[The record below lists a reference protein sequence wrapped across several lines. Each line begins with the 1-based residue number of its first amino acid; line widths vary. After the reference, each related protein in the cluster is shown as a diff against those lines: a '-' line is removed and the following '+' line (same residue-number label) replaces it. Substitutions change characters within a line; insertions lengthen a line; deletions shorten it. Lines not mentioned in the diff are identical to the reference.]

1 MRISDWSSD
10 VCSSDLSDNGDPIV
24 KLPAGIT
31 VISGQPGQSRNLV
44 PGGGEA
50 SSTPSDANCSSA
62 VARGVSE
69 IERVDDRG
77 SAQADVPSTR
87 NARTPI
93 HCLRRNCFITRLP
106 WARHLLHCFCCDA
119 AERGATWAGG
129 ERSEEHKSELP

>member
-1 MRISDWSSD
+1 MHLSGFSSRRRRTRGAL
-10 VCSSDLSDNGDPIV
+10 VTGVQTCALPI
-24 KLPAGIT
+24 
-31 VISGQPGQSRNLV
+31 SRNLV

-69 IERVDDRG
+69 MERVDDRG

-106 WARHLLHCFCCDA
+106 WARHLLHCFCCDEIGRA
-119 AERGATWAGG
+119 
-129 ERSEEHKSELP
+129 HV

>member
-10 VCSSDLSDNGDPIV
+10 VCSSDL
-24 KLPAGIT
+24 
-31 VISGQPGQSRNLV
+31 
-44 PGGGEA
+44 
-50 SSTPSDANCSSA
+50 ANCSSA

-119 AERGATWAGG
+119 AERGATWDGREGG
-129 ERSEEHKSELP
+129 LKMFDAKAQRFR